1 MSQST
6 LEGDFYDYMHR
17 TGEAEAEA
25 NAAILQY
32 YLPFFKECGTVLDV
46 GCGEGQFLRLL
57 EDEGITAIGIDI
69 DPKMVSIAQAD
80 GHHVIRADLFE
91 YLQGQEEQFDGIFS
105 SNLIEHLSSED
116 VLRFVRLSWQA
127 LKPGGI
133 LLLATPNPESPIVH
147 LYEFWRDATHVRLY
161 NRPLVEFFL
170 HQAGFRH
177 IRSGVNP
184 ETIWTPPP
192 QLHELEQTHKHH
204 PELPP
209 WEGWQRSIPSPE
221 GGGIKGFIIR
231 QKIKFAQWLLQ
242 ELLPFKCFPLWDN
255 VEKLWGSLEEK
266 EIAVATLAGLY
277 RDTMTQAREIF
288 AIGQKAE

>member
-17 TGEAEAEA
+17 TGEADAEA

-69 DPKMVSIAQAD
+69 DPKMVSIAQAA
-80 GHHVIRADLFE
+80 GYHAIQADLFE
-91 YLQGQEEQFDGIFS
+91 YLQGQEERFDGIFS

-170 HQAGFRH
+170 HLAGFH
-177 IRSGVNP
+177 EVTSGANP
-184 ETIWTPPP
+184 KTTWMPP
-192 QLHELEQTHKHH
+192 QHLQALKQSLTNHLG
-204 PELPP
+204 LPN
-209 WEGWQRSIPSPE
+209 WEEWQRDLPVPPTE
-221 GGGIKGFIIR
+221 GLRAFFTR

-242 ELLPFKCFPLWDN
+242 ELLPFKCLPLW
-255 VEKLWGSLEEK
+255 
-266 EIAVATLAGLY
+266 AGLER
-277 RDTMTQAREIF
+277 RDNALITLVEVYENTMTQAREIF
-288 AIGQKAE
+288 AIGRRPE